1 MTTARRSQRF
11 SRPSSCRR
19 ALSSLVAAALLL
31 AGCTASRSTPT
42 SKATATA
49 TEAALPDTP
58 AGAQARWLVAATR
71 RLPIPEAE
79 MRAHINPSF
88 LSLLTPAQLNQALQ
102 SVGPLTPVAIGAS
115 LPWMVGFEAS
125 TDSTQGAPPRV
136 GVGIAVTSNGSIGD
150 LSWSATPP
158 SSAPAPPTTWDGVDA
173 MLRSVAPQVRLLVAD
188 VTSGSCRPIHAIDPA
203 TAAPIASAFKLYV
216 LAALATAVRSGRLSW
231 DQQLTLTPRVKS
243 LPSGVMQYEPDGTRV
258 SVRDAAA
265 HMIAI
270 SDNTAT
276 DLLIS
281 ALGRPAVEAALTAT
295 GMADRGAS
303 VSGGEGEGCADSC
316 EHRGGGG
323 LGERA
328 RTVLGLGGDD
338 VAAPAPGRGQ
348 VGRGDDGSAEPAL
361 EPRAPPRRAVQRE
374 AAVVGL
380 EHVADRS
387 EGRLPGRLREPHVG
401 TADVLRGG
409 EPPDPGHRGAGR
421 QRLHGGEAGQRGRVD
436 DWWRARAPA
445 GLVGRGVPAGQ
456 GGPPRP
462 VEKERLP
469 GGQEGLVLRR
479 GAGSARRCSAG
490 SGSSPRRR
498 SSHGFLRG
506 LEDDHG
512 RFSRPAPGV
521 AVEVLLQ

>member
-11 SRPSSCRR
+11 SRPSSCCR

-31 AGCTASRSTPT
+31 AGCTASQSTPT

-49 TEAALPDTP
+49 TAASGAPGGGAAALPDTP

-79 MRAHINPSF
+79 MRAHVNPSF

-231 DQQLTLTPRVKS
+231 DQQLTVTPRVKS
-243 LPSGVMQYEPDGTRV
+243 LPSGVLQYEPDGTRV

-295 GMADRGAS
+295 GMADPSQDEPFLTTRESFLLYLLGWPALARRYAAADQAGRRALLATVVDPAPLPGLAAVKTLPTRAPVARVGWFAS
-303 VSGGEGEGCADSC
+303 AQDVCRAYVWLTQTARQPALAPIGNVLEADD
-316 EHRGGGG
+316 GG
-323 LGERA
+323 LALDRA
-328 RTVLGLGGDD
+328 TWRRTWFKGGFGGTVIAAAYLATTRSGRSYV
-338 VAAPAPGRGQ
+338 VAA
-348 VGRGDDGSAEPAL
+348 VAE
-361 EPRAPPRRAVQRE
+361 
-374 AAVVGL
+374 
-380 EHVADRS
+380 DRS
-387 EGRLPGRLREPHVG
+387 RPLPE
-401 TADVLRGG
+401 TAAASML
-409 EPPDPGHRGAGR
+409 A
-421 QRLHGGEAGQRGRVD
+421 AI
-436 DWWRARAPA
+436 RAAFTLA
-445 GLVGRGVPAGQ
+445 
-456 GGPPRP
+456 
-462 VEKERLP
+462 
-469 GGQEGLVLRR
+469 
-479 GAGSARRCSAG
+479 AR
-490 SGSSPRRR
+490 
-498 SSHGFLRG
+498 
-506 LEDDHG
+506 D
-512 RFSRPAPGV
+512 
-521 AVEVLLQ
+521 